1 MASLFWLFLSYMKSF
16 ESIFLLFL
24 VIWKYCGKL
33 QLKKSRYNAI
43 SAREGGVP
51 MFWFIW
57 LSCVSKS
64 IKGCSRN
71 WILGKH
77 EFHENSTM
85 YSSYFW
91 TTFLQQP
98 KFDKSRKYC
107 GETPNLQF
115 LVIKISSFLL
125 FLSHQWTNFHK

>member
-1 MASLFWLFLSYMKSF
+1 MWSFSGHGGSKLPLCQFRTKNLNLSYGIIVLIILKLYEIF
-16 ESIFLLFL
+16 WVNFLLFL

-33 QLKKSRYNAI
+33 QLKKSKYNAI

-71 WILGKH
+71 WILGKY

-91 TTFLQQP
+91 TIFLQQP
-98 KFDKSRKYC
+98 KFDKSLK
-107 GETPNLQF
+107 
-115 LVIKISSFLL
+115 
-125 FLSHQWTNFHK
+125 